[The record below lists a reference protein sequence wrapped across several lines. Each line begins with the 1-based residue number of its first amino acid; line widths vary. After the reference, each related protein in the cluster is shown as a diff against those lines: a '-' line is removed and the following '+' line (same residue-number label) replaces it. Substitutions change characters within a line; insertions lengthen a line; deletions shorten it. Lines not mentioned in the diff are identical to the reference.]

1 MKSSSLYSMFNP
13 RSVAL
18 VGASSDPSKIGY
30 RLAANLLSQPFK
42 GKFFFINPG
51 GGTILGQ
58 GVLRSVDE
66 LPDGIDL
73 LILAIPKT
81 ALLSSVRSGVRKS
94 VKSIV
99 ALTAGFREA
108 GEEGRASEEQLREV
122 LRGSRTRLVGP
133 NCAGLADT
141 GSSLYATIEI
151 YPPRGRIAMV
161 SQSGSLCSAFSSN
174 MRIRQVGISKYISLG
189 NKVDVNEADLIE
201 YLGEDEASNCIA
213 LYLEDVSDGRR
224 LREVAS
230 RVCRTKPIVALKSGR
245 TDEGARAT
253 FSHTGAMAGAD
264 ALVEGALHQM
274 GVLRVEDLTGLY
286 DLSAA
291 LSLLGPL
298 PERQIAVLSDAGGP
312 GVIATDAAVQ
322 AGLMLPALSEE
333 TGRKLAGVLPS
344 FSSIRNPI
352 DMTFTRD
359 VRLYGKCI
367 EELEKDSFAAVLVT
381 IPSHF
386 AVKEEL
392 VTVLVEARKRQGLPL
407 VVAWLA
413 ADEVEEQRREL
424 WKRGIPC
431 FTDPQRAAAVLGS
444 LSRYGLWLSK
454 RNHSAAR
461 RRQDHTGKRF
471 DNWQGSGYNQCFDT

>member
-1 MKSSSLYSMFNP
+1 VIQSSLYSVFNP
-13 RSVAL
+13 QSVAL

-30 RLAANLLSQPFK
+30 RLAENILSQPFK
-42 GKFFFINPG
+42 GKVFFVNPSG
-51 GGTILGQ
+51 TTILGQ
-58 GVLRSVDE
+58 RVLRSIEE

-81 ALLSSVRSGVRKS
+81 ALLSSVRSAIRKK
-94 VKSIV
+94 VESIV

-108 GEEGRASEEQLREV
+108 GEEGQASEEQLKEV
-122 LRGSRTRLVGP
+122 LQGSHTRLVGP

-141 GSSLYATIEI
+141 GSYLYATIEI
-151 YPPRGRIAMV
+151 YPQRGKIAMV
-161 SQSGSLCSAFSSN
+161 SQSGSLCSAFASN
-174 MRIRQVGISKYISLG
+174 MRIREAGVSKYISLG

-201 YLGEDEASNCIA
+201 YLGEDDASNCIA
-213 LYLEDVSDGRR
+213 VYLEDISDGRR

-230 RVCRTKPIVALKSGR
+230 RVCRAKPIVALKSGR

-264 ALVEGALHQM
+264 ALVEGALQQM
-274 GVLRVEDLTGLY
+274 GVLRVDDLTGLY
-286 DLSAA
+286 DVSAT

-298 PERQIAVLSDAGGP
+298 PGRQIAVLSDAGGP

-322 AGLMLPALSEE
+322 AGLMLPGLSEE
-333 TGRKLAGVLPS
+333 TKRRLAGVLPS

-359 VRLYGKCI
+359 VRLYKKCI
-367 EELEKDSFAAVLVT
+367 EELEKESFAAVLIT

-386 AVKEEL
+386 MVKEDL
-392 VTVLVEARKRQGLPL
+392 VAVLVEAKKRKGLPL

-424 WKRGIPC
+424 WKQGIPC
-431 FTDPQRAAAVLGS
+431 FNDPRRAAAVLGA
-444 LSRYGLWLSK
+444 LSRYGLWLSR
-454 RNHSAAR
+454 RNNSAAR
-461 RRQDHTGKRF
+461 
-471 DNWQGSGYNQCFDT
+471 